1 MRAARDYGLT
11 ITAWRALPKVDR
23 MLALALAIHESTLC
37 SGCGQDMAYSMDPD
51 LADEWTTGHPDRCHA
66 CTALERASDRIKESG
81 AEHADALKITPGLR
95 EGWQGRRDKARA
107 ERAATAAADPAD

>member
-11 ITAWRALPKVDR
+11 ISAWRALPHVDR

-51 LADEWTTGHPDRCHA
+51 LAEEWTTGHPDRCHA
-66 CTALERASDRIKESG
+66 CTALERASDRIKDSG
-81 AEHADALKITPGLR
+81 EGHAAALKITPGLR
-95 EGWQGRRDKARA
+95 EGWEGRRDKARA
-107 ERAATAAADPAD
+107 ARAATAEG